1 MKKTRFSEEQI
12 VKILREAPM
21 PFTGDYRQ
29 TVERCAS
36 THLLVSL
43 SWSHHPTAAA
53 TSKVTSVDPKVV
65 DVDRPPSV
73 IIETA
78 RPLV

>member
-21 PFTGDYRQ
+21 PFAEDYRQ

-43 SWSHHPTAAA
+43 SWSRHPTAA

-73 IIETA
+73 VIETA